1 MWPAPR
7 KQAVQGSLFYVLNT
21 YRVRPGQRPK
31 IFCIISQTSQK
42 QLKNESK
49 QQGETFPLDTCSN
62 HFIAH
67 DCNRNYSLNWIEI
80 EKLSSLYL
88 NAVRNKFV
96 FFWFVYVFFLNNI
109 TDRPRRNLHT
119 SWNEICNCTERTPFN
134 YLSFQNHLICFRD
147 LSEIKIKWSFKVDF
161 LVKLKTINWASS
173 EAFSEKSRKDIHF
186 MSQSVEPKSRR
197 AARSRV
203 IERISVLLLWN
214 IKFAFNFTQ
223 FKEVYRCL

>member
-1 MWPAPR
+1 MLS
-7 KQAVQGSLFYVLNT
+7 GINLFFFCLFMSFF
-21 YRVRPGQRPK
+21 K
-31 IFCIISQTSQK
+31 IILRIDPDA
-42 QLKNESK
+42 
-49 QQGETFPLDTCSN
+49 ET
-62 HFIAH
+62 
-67 DCNRNYSLNWIEI
+67 
-80 EKLSSLYL
+80 K
-88 NAVRNKFV
+88 
-96 FFWFVYVFFLNNI
+96 
-109 TDRPRRNLHT
+109 NLHA
-119 SWNEICNCTERTPFN
+119 SWNEICSCTERTPFN

-161 LVKLKTINWASS
+161 LVRLKTINWASS

>member
-31 IFCIISQTSQK
+31 IFCIISRTSQK

-96 FFWFVYVFFLNNI
+96 FFLVCLCLFFKIILRIDPDATFIQAEMKFATVLKGPLLITSHFKIIIFAFEISLKLKLNGV
-109 TDRPRRNLHT
+109 L
-119 SWNEICNCTERTPFN
+119 
-134 YLSFQNHLICFRD
+134 
-147 LSEIKIKWSFKVDF
+147 KIDF
-161 LVKLKTINWASS
+161 LVRLKTINWASS
-173 EAFSEKSRKDIHF
+173 EASSEKSRKDIHF
-186 MSQSVEPKSRR
+186 MSQLVEPKSRNQNDWSCGQVTSNR
-197 AARSRV
+197 TDFSFAALEYQV
-203 IERISVLLLWN
+203 C
-214 IKFAFNFTQ
+214 F
-223 FKEVYRCL
+223 